1 MTPLRWI
8 YKHQKMLTKKRKG
21 RIPKISADSYQELE
35 SSERVPLLNA
45 KALKSKVH
53 QPKGRS

>member
-8 YKHQKMLTKKRKG
+8 QTSENLTKKRK
-21 RIPKISADSYQELE
+21 RRTSKISADSYQELE
-35 SSERVPLLNA
+35 SSERVPLANA
-45 KALKSKVH
+45 KVLKSKVH